1 MSDLRIDARMALAR
15 YESSFAAFGTE
26 ASFTMKDVHTVQE
39 YINGLENALLQCHAA
54 LEVAFDY
61 DGDDVFGMMHND
73 AVDAIMEAERLLGI
87 K

>member
-1 MSDLRIDARMALAR
+1 MSNDLVKRLREGCGCEFVNDECEAKDECRDAFEAADRIETLETALR
-15 YESSFAAFGTE
+15 
-26 ASFTMKDVHTVQE
+26 K
-39 YINGLENALLQCHAA
+39 CHDA

-73 AVDAIMEAERLLGI
+73 AVDASMEAERLLGI